1 MTDTTTH
8 PGATLE
14 RLGPDAI
21 RSLADGLRGDLV
33 TPDDDSYDEA
43 RRVWNG
49 LVNEYP
55 ALIARCAGVADVMTA
70 VEFARE
76 HDIRLS
82 IKSGGHHETGS
93 AIVQSGLVIDLGEMN
108 SVQVDPVER
117 TARVEPGV
125 SAGDLHHETQQ
136 FGLAAPTGSADDI
149 GIGGSTLSG
158 GLGWLRRK
166 HGLGIDALRSID
178 VVTAEGDLRRASRER
193 NEDLFW
199 GLRGAGGNFG
209 VATAFEFDLYP
220 VGPEVMAL
228 GVFYPAE
235 EGRTVLRGFHEF
247 VTDAPEELSA
257 LVLSGHVPS
266 LPMIPP
272 EVQGREAIG
281 LMGCYAG
288 SIDEGEAVVAHLREL
303 ADSLVDLSGPM
314 PFLALHELG
323 SAMFPDGRNY
333 CWRSA
338 FVEELTE
345 DLQEAVLEYGER
357 APSELCS
364 VSVWPIDGRVQDVA
378 TDSTAFPWRD
388 SNYMLTVEANWEG
401 TDSTTYI
408 EWARETDATFR
419 ELGATGAYA
428 GFPGLDGGDEDL
440 ARMVYGE
447 NYERIAALK
456 SEYDP
461 SNLFRETSNV
471 PPADDQV

>member
-1 MTDTTTH
+1 MTGSSIH

-14 RLGPDAI
+14 RLGQEAI
-21 RSLADGLRGDLV
+21 RTLAEGLRGALV
-33 TPDDDSYDEA
+33 TPDDDSYDDA

-49 LVNEYP
+49 LMNDYP
-55 ALIARCAGVADVMTA
+55 ALIARCAGAADVMTA

-93 AIVQSGLVIDLGEMN
+93 AIVQSGLVIDLAEMN
-108 SVQVDPVER
+108 SVQVDPTEQ

-125 SAGDLHHETQQ
+125 RAGELHHETQQ
-136 FGLAAPTGSADDI
+136 FGLAAPTGSANDI
-149 GIGGSTLSG
+149 AIGGSALSG
-158 GLGWLRRK
+158 GIGWLRRK

-178 VVTAEGDLRRASRER
+178 VITADADLVRASRER

-199 GLRGAGGNFG
+199 GLCGAGGNFG
-209 VATAFEFDLYP
+209 VATAFEFDLFP

-228 GVFYPAE
+228 AVFYPAE
-235 EGRTVLRGFHEF
+235 DSRKVLSTFREF
-247 VTDAPEELSA
+247 MSEAPEELSA

-272 EVQGREAIG
+272 EAQGQDAIG

-288 SIDEGEAVVAHLREL
+288 SMDEGEKVVAPLRDL
-303 ADSLVDLSGPM
+303 AEPLVDLSGPM

-323 SAMFPDGRNY
+323 SAMFPEGRNY

-338 FVEELTE
+338 FVEELTD
-345 DLQEAVLEYGER
+345 DLQEAVIAHGER

-364 VSVWPIDGRVQDVA
+364 VSVWPLDGRVQEVD

-408 EWARETDATFR
+408 EWARKTDAAFR

-428 GFPGLDGGDEDL
+428 GFPGLDDGDEEM

-447 NYERIAALK
+447 NYERIADLK

-461 SNLFRETSNV
+461 TNLFTETSNV
-471 PPADDQV
+471 PPAGG